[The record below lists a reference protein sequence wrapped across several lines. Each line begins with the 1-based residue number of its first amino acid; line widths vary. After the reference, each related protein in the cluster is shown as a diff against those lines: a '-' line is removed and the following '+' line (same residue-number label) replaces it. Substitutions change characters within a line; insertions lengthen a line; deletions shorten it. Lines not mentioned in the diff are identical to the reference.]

1 MISFTNS
8 TIPDWL
14 SFVFVAIVVSLW
26 GSSGVPL
33 KYKKLIDLKVEPI
46 IIQFYISMTVFFTSW
61 LVLIYTPFSFNYW
74 YFLNFNNLKGVY

>member
-1 MISFTNS
+1 MALLEQST

-14 SFVFVAIVVSLW
+14 SFIFVAIVILFW

-33 KYKKLIDLKVEPI
+33 KYKKLEELKVEPFI
-46 IIQFYISMTVFFTSW
+46 LQLYISSTVFFTSW

-74 YFLNFNNLKGVY
+74 